1 MKDLFATIGVACT
14 GVVIAWVIFGLIIF
28 VKDQITKE
36 RFTKEQQINILYRM
50 ARVEPD
56 VRVRLGILMAIKVL
70 KKDNLPNLSR
80 VSSEE
85 DKEND
90 GE

>member
-28 VKDQITKE
+28 VKDQITKR
-36 RFTKEQQINILYRM
+36 RFTKEKQINMLLEM

-56 VRVRLGILMAIKVL
+56 IRVRLGIIMAIKVL

-80 VSSEE
+80 VNSEE
-85 DKEND
+85 DKESK
-90 GE
+90 E